1 MVAGLNHKKCHYCGW
16 LYPEDQFVKLK
27 RGRGGRQTVI
37 MCLPCHEARK
47 NTKATQERLD
57 QIIAAKKAA
66 IRRNFNTS
74 YKEKN

>member
-1 MVAGLNHKKCHYCGW
+1 MVARLNMKRCPYCGW

-27 RGRGGRQTVI
+27 RGRGGRSTTI
-37 MCLPCHEARK
+37 MCLPCRDARK
-47 NTKATQERLD
+47 KPKETLERLE
-57 QIIAAKKAA
+57 QIIAAKKAE

>member
-1 MVAGLNHKKCHYCGW
+1 MKKCHYCGGFH
-16 LYPEDQFVKLK
+16 PEDQFVKLK

-47 NTKATQERLD
+47 NPKATQDRLE
-57 QIIAAKKAA
+57 QIIAAKKAE